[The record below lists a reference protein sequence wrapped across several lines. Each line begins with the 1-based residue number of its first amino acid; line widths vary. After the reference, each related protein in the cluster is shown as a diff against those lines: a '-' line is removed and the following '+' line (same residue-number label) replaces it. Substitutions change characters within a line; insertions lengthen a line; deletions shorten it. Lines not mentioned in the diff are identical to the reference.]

1 MATDIKYRQIGAGV
15 FSIGPWVT
23 AGGAGT
29 LVDLGH
35 MAEVS
40 LADSGE
46 MVPFESE
53 RAQGALAG
61 HWSKAGYSIKV
72 KIKEFRAELLRQ
84 LLQQPAANKTGT
96 GDNLTLLVGEKTVE
110 YFQASL
116 VLSSQPH
123 GSTGAHTWTFWR
135 LAPQTLGELVFTKNA
150 FGEWEATLMG
160 FQDES
165 VATADKF
172 YKRVVA

>member
-40 LADSGE
+40 IADEGE
-46 MVPFESE
+46 AVLFESE
-53 RAQGALAG
+53 RAQGRLAAS
-61 HWSKAGYSIKV
+61 WAKAGYSIKI
-72 KIKEFRAELLRQ
+72 KIKEFRAELMRQ
-84 LLQQPAANKTGT
+84 MLQQPAANKTGT
-96 GDNLTLLVGEKTVE
+96 GDNLTLLIGEKAVE
-110 YFQASL
+110 YFQGAL
-116 VLSSQPH
+116 VLSGQPH
-123 GSTGAHTWTFWR
+123 GTTGVHTWTFWR
-135 LAPQTLGELVFTKNA
+135 LMPQTLGELVFTKNA
-150 FGEWEATLMG
+150 FGEWETTLLG